1 MPEIL
6 PVSKIIRN
14 RRTVKPAVMDPQLEV
29 PRDLIEELF
38 ENANWAPT
46 HGFTEPWRFKVF
58 TGDARQQLA
67 SQLQQLYCE
76 HTPEGQFR
84 QDKLDKLGRNPLL
97 APVVIAICMRRGD
110 NPKIPVIEEVESVAC
125 AVQNM
130 HLTAAAAGL
139 GAFWSSPQVLDT
151 GGMRSFLG
159 LREEDCCLGLFY
171 LGWLKEG
178 ERWPESSR
186 HPVAE
191 KVEWI
196 KCSGSGAL
204 PDIP

>member
-58 TGDARQQLA
+58 TGDARRELA
-67 SQLQQLYCE
+67 SQLQELYCE
-76 HTPEGQFR
+76 HTSEGQFR

-130 HLTAAAAGL
+130 HLTACAAGL

-196 KCSGSGAL
+196 ECSGSGT
-204 PDIP
+204 

>member
-14 RRTVKPAVMDPQLEV
+14 RRTVKPAVMDPHLEV
-29 PRDLIEELF
+29 PRELIDELF

-58 TGDARQQLA
+58 AGDARRELA
-67 SQLQQLYCE
+67 LKLQELYTG
-76 HTPEGQFR
+76 HTAEDEFR
-84 QDKLDKLGRNPLL
+84 QDKLEKLGRNPLL
-97 APVVIAICMRRGD
+97 APLVIAICMRRGD
-110 NPKIPVIEEVESVAC
+110 NPKIPVTEEVEAVAC

-130 HLTAAAAGL
+130 HLTASAAGL
-139 GAFWSSPQVLDT
+139 GAFWSSPPILDT
-151 GGMRSFLG
+151 GGMRDFLG
-159 LREEDCCLGLFY
+159 LRQTDCCLGLFY

-178 ERWPESSR
+178 ETWPVSSR
-186 HPVAE
+186 QPVEE

-196 KCSGSGAL
+196 VADGAG
-204 PDIP
+204 D

>member
-6 PVSKIIRN
+6 SISKIIRS
-14 RRTVKPAVMDPQLEV
+14 RRTVKPAIMDPQLEV
-29 PRDLIEELF
+29 PRELIDELF

-58 TGDARQQLA
+58 TGDVRHELA
-67 SQLQQLYCE
+67 SRLQKLYTE
-76 HTPEGQFR
+76 HTSAAQFR

-97 APVVIAICMRRGD
+97 APVVVAICMRRGD
-110 NPKIPVIEEVESVAC
+110 NPKIPVVEEVEAVAC

-130 HLTAAAAGL
+130 HLTASAAGL
-139 GAFWSSPQVLDT
+139 GAFWSSPPVLDT
-151 GGMRSFLG
+151 GGMRNFLG

-171 LGWLKEG
+171 LGWLREG
-178 ERWPESSR
+178 EKWPESSR
-186 HPVAE
+186 QPAAG

-196 KCSGSGAL
+196 SGSGSGNQ
-204 PDIP
+204 

>member
-29 PRDLIEELF
+29 PRELIDELF

-58 TGDARQQLA
+58 TGDTRNALA
-67 SQLQQLYCE
+67 SSLQALYTE
-76 HTPEGQFR
+76 HTPVDQFR
-84 QDKLDKLGRNPLL
+84 EDKLDKLGRNPLL

-110 NPKIPVIEEVESVAC
+110 NPKIPVIEEVEAVAC

-130 HLTAAAAGL
+130 HLTASAAGL
-139 GAFWSSPQVLDT
+139 GAFWSSPPVLDT
-151 GGMRSFLG
+151 VGMRDFLS

-186 HPVAE
+186 QPTVD
-191 KVEWI
+191 KVEWMAPA
-196 KCSGSGAL
+196 GTG
-204 PDIP
+204 D

>member
-14 RRTVKPAVMDPQLEV
+14 RRTVKPAIMDPQLEI

-58 TGDARQQLA
+58 IGDARRKLA
-67 SQLQQLYCE
+67 SQLQELYGE

-151 GGMRSFLG
+151 AGMRNFLG

-178 ERWPESSR
+178 ERWPQSSR
-186 HPVAE
+186 QPVAG

-196 KCSGSGAL
+196 SGAENG
-204 PDIP
+204 D

>member
-58 TGDARQQLA
+58 TGDTRQQLA
-67 SQLQQLYCE
+67 SQLQELYCE
-76 HTPEGQFR
+76 HTSEGQFR
-84 QDKLDKLGRNPLL
+84 QDKLDKLGRNPML

-110 NPKIPVIEEVESVAC
+110 NPKIPVIEEIESVAC

-130 HLTAAAAGL
+130 HLTASAAGL
-139 GAFWSSPQVLDT
+139 GAFWSSPQVLET

-186 HPVAE
+186 HPAAE

-196 KCSGSGAL
+196 
-204 PDIP
+204 